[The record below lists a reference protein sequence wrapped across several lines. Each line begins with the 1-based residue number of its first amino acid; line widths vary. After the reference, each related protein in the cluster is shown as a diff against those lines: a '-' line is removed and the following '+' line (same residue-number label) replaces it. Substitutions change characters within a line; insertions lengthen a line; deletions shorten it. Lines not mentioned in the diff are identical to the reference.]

1 MAEKRVIEIEVKEN
15 FKQVEKDL
23 NSLGKA
29 LDNASD
35 SINDVN
41 KSFEEVYGDLE
52 PLSTRM
58 GEAEDRLYEL
68 ANAGKTTTQEYKDLL
83 KTVADYRKVQINTDM
98 VVDAASSTMATK
110 MVNAIGGVASGFSAV
125 QGVMGLVGVE
135 SEEVE
140 QAMLRVQSA
149 MALSQGLEGL
159 KSARIAF
166 KQLGVAVKSTSV
178 FTAAYNFVMGIS
190 NKETATNVGLT
201 EADTV
206 AKTGLGAST
215 VGLTTATGGA
225 TTAMKLFRLA
235 LIATGIGAIIVLVG
249 LLIANFDKVTK
260 VVRMLSGYVIKAYDY
275 FDQLGTGIKVLIG
288 IFFPMIGVVYAAI
301 KALEYFDIIDTKNER
316 NMSARHEANM
326 RRVDKSLAKQ
336 EKQREA
342 RKKAYDEETGNIN
355 RQIKLLEAQGKSTE
369 ELEKKQLK
377 RSLTNQRELIKEA
390 RLNLQILRSTNLGGV
405 NDEMI
410 EETKTAIAE
419 MKQAILDTE
428 TDIKIARIESTK
440 VTKDQSQTNKDLAKT
455 LEDLTQKNAQY
466 GLSERELLMLN
477 KLKTDAL
484 IQEQYLK
491 STDKDKEKQR
501 TDALLE
507 NETDYGN
514 QLNALR
520 KKEVDNYETLKT
532 TSAKDGISQLVDT
545 RTKELEIEKNIADQK
560 LAIEKEAQEKA
571 KQLQQQRADLILKS
585 AQTFGEAMSSLNG
598 LLNANDEERLKNV
611 KKGSKEEDAIKRKMF
626 ERDKKLRIVQTVIDT
641 ASNIVT
647 SVRNSGGIPAGI
659 PFGIAAATMGALQIA
674 AISKS
679 SYVSGNNTVPSVDG
693 GGGVIAPNLNV
704 VGDTGINQLA
714 TLQQQPV
721 KAYVVSNDVT
731 SAQQFD
737 LKVQQTASL

>member
-1 MAEKRVIEIEVKEN
+1 MAEKKVIEIEIQDNSKTLKQQYKEAVLEVQKLADA
-15 FKQVEKDL
+15 FGATSVEVQNASKRAAELKDQIEDV
-23 NSLGKA
+23 NDAIQSQKGEGAFIALGK
-29 LDNASD
+29 
-35 SINDVN
+35 SI
-41 KSFEEVYGDLE
+41 S
-52 PLSTRM
+52 
-58 GEAEDRLYEL
+58 A
-68 ANAGKTTTQEYKDLL
+68 
-83 KTVADYRKVQINTDM
+83 
-98 VVDAASSTMATK
+98 
-110 MVNAIGGVASGFSAV
+110 VASGFSAV
-125 QGVMGLVGVE
+125 EGAMGLVGAQ
-135 SEEVE
+135 SEDVQ

-149 MALSQGLEGL
+149 MALAQGLQGLEDAG
-159 KSARIAF
+159 RAF
-166 KQLGVAVKSTSV
+166 KQLGAVVKSTTV

-206 AKTGLGAST
+206 AKTGLGATT

-288 IFFPMIGVVYAAI
+288 IFFPIIGVVYAAI

-390 RLNLQILRSTNLGGV
+390 RLNLQILRATNLYGV

-410 EETKTAIAE
+410 EETITAIAE

-428 TDIKIARIESTK
+428 TDIKIARINNAKETK
-440 VTKDQSQTNKDLAKT
+440 KEIDKIEAVDLTKDPNYIAEQDRLA
-455 LEDLTQKNAQY
+455 A
-466 GLSERELLMLN
+466 LN
-477 KLKTDAL
+477 KLELESLKTIEDAKKANQDML
-484 IQEQYLK
+484 LTEQELAIQK
-491 STDKDKEKQR
+491 
-501 TDALLE
+501 E
-507 NETDYGN
+507 NEAYKIKLD
-514 QLNALR
+514 NAILF
-520 KKEVDNYETLKT
+520 
-532 TSAKDGISQLVDT
+532 GQDT
-545 RTKELEIEKNIADQK
+545 EALEIEHLNNINNINLTAQEKLYAIEKEAAEKK
-560 LAIEKEAQEKA
+560 LAIEKALQEHKA
-571 KQLQQQRADLILKS
+571 ELRQKDFDLALQGIGVIKS
-585 AQTFGEAMSSLNG
+585 
-598 LLNANDEERLKNV
+598 
-611 KKGSKEEDAIKRKMF
+611 IF
-626 ERDKKLRIVQTVIDT
+626 ERSKGVQKAAVIAESAIGIAKIITSTQAANAAAIAKYSLIPGGQAFSAAEIARNRI
-641 ASNIVT
+641 
-647 SVRNSGGIPAGI
+647 GAGI
-659 PFGIAAATMGALQIA
+659 GIAANLTATAKALKVLGGG
-674 AISKS
+674 S
-679 SYVSGNNTVPSVDG
+679 VPSGGGDLG
-693 GGGVIAPNLNV
+693 GSGGGVVAPNLNV
-704 VGDTGINQLA
+704 VGNTGINQLA
-714 TLQQQPV
+714 TLQQQPI
-721 KAYVVSNDVT
+721 KAYVVSNDIT

>member
-1 MAEKRVIEIEVKEN
+1 MSEKKVIEIEIKDN
-15 FKQVEKDL
+15 FKKVEKDIDDL
-23 NSLGKA
+23 
-29 LDNASD
+29 
-35 SINDVN
+35 N
-41 KSFEEVYGDLE
+41 KSLKDTGKEFDKAATFAERYGDELQ
-52 PLSTRM
+52 PLTTRI

-68 ANAGKTTTQEYKDLL
+68 ANAGKTTTQEYEDLL
-83 KTVADYRKVQINTDM
+83 KAVADYRKVQINTDM
-98 VVDAASSTMATK
+98 VVDAASSTMSTK

-390 RLNLQILRSTNLGGV
+390 RLNLQILRATNLGGV

-428 TDIKIARIESTK
+428 TDIKIARINNAKETK
-440 VTKDQSQTNKDLAKT
+440 KEKDKIQAVDLTKDPNYIAEQDRLAAENAAELKAIS
-455 LEDLTQKNAQY
+455 DIQKANA
-466 GLSERELLMLN
+466 EAN
-477 KLKTDAL
+477 KLK
-484 IQEQYLK
+484 IQQEQEFQAKIEELDEANFQNKLQKSMTEQEYEVELVRQKYFALEELAKGNAEELAIIEQAKANELGVINDKYTKEEIARQNELRQTRLK
-491 STDKDKEKQR
+491 MTADAFSAIGDLVGSFNAKNDKDARKQFEIQKAFNLAAAI
-501 TDALLE
+501 TNTAMAVTGAL
-507 NETDYGN
+507 TAGGN
-514 QLNALR
+514 P
-520 KKEVDNYETLKT
+520 
-532 TSAKDGISQLVDT
+532 I
-545 RTKELEIEKNIADQK
+545 K
-560 LAIEKEAQEKA
+560 LATGQQFIE
-571 KQLQQQRADLILKS
+571 
-585 AQTFGEAMSSLNG
+585 
-598 LLNANDEERLKNV
+598 
-611 KKGSKEEDAIKRKMF
+611 
-626 ERDKKLRIVQTVIDT
+626 
-641 ASNIVT
+641 
-647 SVRNSGGIPAGI
+647 AGI
-659 PFGIAAATMGALQIA
+659 AGTIGVANIIKIA
-674 AISKS
+674 S
-679 SYVSGNNTVPSVDG
+679 SRFG
-693 GGGVIAPNLNV
+693 GGGASGGGGGTGATGGNVIAPNLNV
-704 VGDTGINQLA
+704 VGNTGINQLA